1 MITSLTSKSDDNLR
15 VTRSGAVTLS
25 EDETYALVKVPMNA
39 FILGVWL
46 HKTTAFDAATEGGTN
61 GTLTLGFVDNG
72 EVADVD
78 YFMSDETV
86 DSDATGIVTHDG
98 GKHFSAAGGYITI
111 TRTINDST
119 VDPVVQLF
127 VAYTVIS

>member
-25 EDETYALVKVPMNA
+25 ANETYALVKVPMNA
-39 FILGVWL
+39 FILGIWL
-46 HKTTAFDAATEGGTN
+46 HKTTAFDAATDGTS
-61 GTLTLGFVDNG
+61 GTLTLGFVGNG
-72 EVADVD
+72 ESADVD

-119 VDPVVQLF
+119 VNPVVQLF
-127 VAYTVIS
+127 VAYTVIG

>member
-25 EDETYALVKVPMNA
+25 ANDTYALVKVPMNA

-46 HKTTAFDAATEGGTN
+46 HKTTAFDAATEGTS
-61 GTLTLGFVDNG
+61 GTLTLGFVGNG

-119 VDPVVQLF
+119 VNPVVQLF

>member
-1 MITSLTSKSDDNLR
+1 MIISLTSKSDDNLR

-25 EDETYALVKVPMNA
+25 ANETYALVKVPMNA
-39 FILGVWL
+39 FILGIWL
-46 HKTTAFDAATEGGTN
+46 HKTTAFDAATDGTS
-61 GTLTLGFVDNG
+61 GTLTLGFVGNG
-72 EVADVD
+72 ESADVD

-119 VDPVVQLF
+119 VNPVVQLF
-127 VAYTVIS
+127 VAYTVIG

>member
-1 MITSLTSKSDDNLR
+1 MIISLTSKSDDNLR

-25 EDETYALVKVPMNA
+25 ADETYALVKVPMNA

-46 HKTTAFDAATEGGTN
+46 HKTTAFDAADEGTS
-61 GTLTLGFVDNG
+61 GTLTLGFIGNG
-72 EVADVD
+72 EDADVD

-119 VDPVVQLF
+119 VSPVVQVF

>member
-46 HKTTAFDAATEGGTN
+46 HKTTAFDAAAEGTDGA
-61 GTLTLGFVDNG
+61 LTLGFTGNG

-78 YFMSDETV
+78 YFMSDATI